1 MNEPTR
7 SLCSVLKVKMGV
19 DVSHRNIRIN
29 RNYLRNF
36 EFPDKLLNCMGKE
49 VFYEGA

>member
-1 MNEPTR
+1 MQVTAALE
-7 SLCSVLKVKMGV
+7 L
-19 DVSHRNIRIN
+19 N